1 MTQLAC
7 YGEIEL
13 RFPDA
18 TRSIGLCLTALF
30 LRHCWS
36 YLQQVIYGFNLV

>member
-18 TRSIGLCLTALF
+18 TRSIGLYRTAQAPLVGWLTV
-30 LRHCWS
+30 RN
-36 YLQQVIYGFNLV
+36 GFK